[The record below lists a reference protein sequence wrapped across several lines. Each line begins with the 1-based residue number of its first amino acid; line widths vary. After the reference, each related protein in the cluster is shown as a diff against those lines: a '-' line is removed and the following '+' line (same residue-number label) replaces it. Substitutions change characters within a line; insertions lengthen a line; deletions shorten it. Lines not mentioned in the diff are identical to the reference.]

1 MNGIMMT
8 LNCAEKDLLDRTF
21 QWKWNIDEKL
31 FYSENL
37 LKIIFG
43 SENPGTVRFRLLIDL
58 LDKKQA
64 EYFKKNI
71 ETSISSQ
78 DIVTCHVVFSIA
90 NVKYLVEVTI
100 FSSNLKLVSG
110 SMFFK
115 RVLPSQQE
123 EASILKTLFYKSSR
137 LLIVCDVHNQILL
150 INQMLVEYLGYEEYE
165 VVGQNI
171 SAFIHDK
178 NNVFQEYLFNCETN
192 GTWDGELFFYH
203 KDGSYVA
210 FKANILHYSEPN
222 KSSQLTIFQLNK
234 LDFIFSDIV
243 EFSQQKSNW
252 DWNNKVDFF
261 DTLNDMR
268 ALRSNQ
274 ESLVVFVID
283 TYFHSSKNSISPRW
297 LFDQSIP
304 KLKGFR
310 HIVKLGVLNDEQICG
325 AFISSKLIK
334 TIHRDL
340 AEIFGLLLEENQ
352 LQLEHKI
359 QCNIGVS
366 IDGVDA
372 KSNEQVL
379 LNALQALTTS
389 SVGFSYVNEHKVKYF
404 NPKINIINN
413 RKLKL
418 ESALQSC
425 LEHDQIY
432 VVYQPIINLKTL
444 KIDKVEALAR
454 FNINTS
460 VHHNI
465 QELIELAEENDWIN
479 IIDKKVLLTAINELP
494 TLASMLGNEHL
505 GLSINRSMINRSKNR
520 FTLDDTVKLI
530 HSTGIDPSRITIELT
545 ESAVCNDNLSI
556 LDDIKHITDNDIV
569 LAIDDFGSG
578 YTSFTDLS
586 VLPLNLIKINKL
598 ITDDIVKDKQKRLMV
613 KMFTQF
619 IHSMGGE
626 IVIEGVEGP
635 DVLKIL
641 VEMGVNYVQGYIFSK
656 PLSLMEHTH
665 TVNDINDII
674 DQLQLK
680 LLVSDMK
687 KIPTVI
693 DFLMPKPPHVE
704 PDDRIEMFIDMVESS
719 DMVMVLSNSKCVGY
733 ISQHEINAAISPYVN
748 TNAETK
754 HDRLTMTKRAHQIF
768 IPVEYTCYTDYSVES
783 LLKHFCLYPK
793 SVMVVTGK
801 TGIFLGAITIEQ
813 VKGHLFKMI
822 QQ

>member
-8 LNCAEKDLLDRTF
+8 LESAEKNLLDQSF

-31 FYSENL
+31 FYSEQL

-43 SENPGTVRFRLLIDL
+43 PENPGSVRFRLLVDL
-58 LDKKQA
+58 LDANQA
-64 EYFKKNI
+64 KYFKQNI

-78 DIVTCHVVFSIA
+78 NVVISHLVFTIA
-90 NVKYLVEVTI
+90 NIRYLVEVTI
-100 FSSNLKLVSG
+100 YSSNLKLVAG
-110 SMFFK
+110 SLFFK
-115 RVLPSQQE
+115 RLLPSKNQ
-123 EASILKTLFYKSSR
+123 EASILKKLFYKSSR
-137 LLIVCDVHNQILL
+137 LLFVCDDNNQILL

-165 VVGQNI
+165 VIGQNI
-171 SAFIHDK
+171 SDFIHDK

-210 FKANILHYSEPN
+210 FKANILHYSESD
-222 KSSQLTIFQLNK
+222 KSTLLNIFQLNK
-234 LDFIFSDIV
+234 LDFSFSDIV
-243 EFSQQKSNW
+243 EFSQQKPNW
-252 DWNNKVDFF
+252 YWNNKFDFF
-261 DTLNDMR
+261 DSLAQMR
-268 ALRSNQ
+268 SLQNNQ
-274 ESLVVFVID
+274 ESLVVFVIN

-297 LFDQSIP
+297 LFDQAIP
-304 KLKGFR
+304 KLKAFR
-310 HIVKLGVLNDEQICG
+310 HVVKLGLLNDEQICG
-325 AFISSKLIK
+325 AFISSKLVK
-334 TIHRDL
+334 TIHSDL
-340 AEIFGLLLEENQ
+340 ADIFDILLEESQ
-352 LQLEHKI
+352 LQLDHKI
-359 QCNIGVS
+359 KCHIGVS

-372 KSNEQVL
+372 KNNEQL
-379 LNALQALTTS
+379 LSNALQALSTS

-418 ESALQSC
+418 ESALKSC

-444 KIDKVEALAR
+444 KIEKVEALAR
-454 FNINTS
+454 FNINTTVKHS
-460 VHHNI
+460 I
-465 QELIELAEENDWIN
+465 QELIDLAEENDWIN
-479 IIDKKVLLTAINELP
+479 IIDKKVLLTAISELP
-494 TLASMLGNEHL
+494 TLAEMLGNDNL
-505 GLSINRSMINRSKNR
+505 GLSINRSMINSSKNR
-520 FTLDDTVKLI
+520 FTLDDTVTLI
-530 HSTGIDPSRITIELT
+530 NSTGIDPRRITIELT
-545 ESAVCNDNLSI
+545 ESAVFTDNQTI

-598 ITDDIVKDKQKRLMV
+598 IADDVVKDKQKRLMV

-626 IVIEGVEGP
+626 IVIEGVEGR
-635 DVLKIL
+635 DVLKAL

-656 PLSLMEHTH
+656 PLSLMEHSN
-665 TVNDINDII
+665 TVSNINAII
-674 DQLQLK
+674 DNLQLK

-693 DFLMPKPPHVE
+693 DFLMLKPPLVE
-704 PDDRIEMFIDMVESS
+704 PDERIEMFIDMYDTTDV
-719 DMVMVLSNSKCVGY
+719 VMVLNSSKCIGH
-733 ISQHEINAAISPYVN
+733 ISQHEVNAAISPYVN

-754 HDRLTMTKRAHQIF
+754 HDRLTLTKRAHQIMV
-768 IPVEYTCYTDYSVES
+768 PVEYTCYTDYSVES
-783 LLKHFCLYPK
+783 LIKHFCLYPK

-801 TGIFLGAITIEQ
+801 TGIFLGAITMEQ
-813 VKGHLFKMI
+813 VKGHLFKML
-822 QQ
+822 QK

>member
-1 MNGIMMT
+1 MMT
-8 LNCAEKDLLDRTF
+8 LSSAEKDLLGRTF

-31 FYSENL
+31 FYSEPL

-43 SENPGTVRFRLLIDL
+43 PENSGSVRFRLLVDL
-58 LDKKQA
+58 LDANQA
-64 EYFKKNI
+64 TYFKKNI

-78 DIVTCHVVFSIA
+78 DVVTSHLVFTIA
-90 NVKYLVEVTI
+90 NVRYLVEVTI
-100 FSSNLKLVSG
+100 YSSNLKLVAG
-110 SMFFK
+110 SMLFK
-115 RVLPSQQE
+115 RLLPSKQK
-123 EASILKTLFYKSSR
+123 EASILKKLFYQSSR
-137 LLIVCDVHNQILL
+137 LLFVCDDNNQILM

-165 VVGQNI
+165 VVGQKI

-178 NNVFQEYLFNCETN
+178 NNVFQEYFFNCEAN
-192 GTWDGELFFYH
+192 GTWDGELFFHH
-203 KDGSYVA
+203 KDGSFVA
-210 FKANILHYSEPN
+210 FKANILHYSGSN
-222 KSSQLTIFQLNK
+222 KSTQLNIFQLSK

-243 EFSQQKSNW
+243 EYSQQKPNW

-261 DTLNDMR
+261 DELNDMR

-297 LFDQSIP
+297 LLGQSLP
-304 KLKGFR
+304 KLKGFQ
-310 HIVKLGVLNDEQICG
+310 HIVKLGLLNDEQICG
-325 AFISSKLIK
+325 AFISSKLVK
-334 TIHRDL
+334 TIHSDL
-340 AEIFGLLLEENQ
+340 AEIFDLLLEENQ

-359 QCNIGVS
+359 RCNIGVS

-372 KSNEQVL
+372 QSNEQL
-379 LNALQALTTS
+379 LSNTLQALTTS

-418 ESALQSC
+418 ESALKSC
-425 LEHDQIY
+425 LEHEQIY

-454 FNINTS
+454 FNINTT
-460 VHHNI
+460 VHHSI
-465 QELIELAEENDWIN
+465 QELIDLAEENDWIN
-479 IIDKKVLLTAINELP
+479 IIDKKVLLTAISELP
-494 TLASMLGNEHL
+494 ALATMLGNENL
-505 GLSINRSMINRSKNR
+505 GLSINRSMINSSKNR
-520 FTLDDTVKLI
+520 FTLDDTVTLI
-530 HSTGIDPSRITIELT
+530 NSTGIDPRRITIELT
-545 ESAVCNDNLSI
+545 ESAVCNDNQSI

-586 VLPLNLIKINKL
+586 VLPLNLIKINKF

-626 IVIEGVEGP
+626 IVIEGVEGKE
-635 DVLKIL
+635 VLKAL

-656 PLSLMEHTH
+656 PLSLMEHSN
-665 TVNDINDII
+665 TVNDINVII
-674 DQLQLK
+674 DKLQLK

-687 KIPTVI
+687 KIPTVT
-693 DFLMPKPPHVE
+693 DFLMPAPPHVE
-704 PDDRIEMFIDMVESS
+704 PDDRIEMFIDMFESS
-719 DMVMVLSNSKCVGY
+719 DMIMVLSNTKCVGY
-733 ISQHEINAAISPYVN
+733 ISQNDVNAAISPYVN

-754 HDRLTMTKRAHQIF
+754 HDRLTMTKRAHQIS

-783 LLKHFCLYPK
+783 LLKHFCLYPQ